1 MNSRIWYEVVLK
13 FVEVNI
19 EGTLESERGRYRGH
33 RLRDDAVEV
42 GVRWTIDGHVLQAD
56 FVDGLVVHQEGDVRQ
71 LEAGVGR
78 QDGVVGLDDGR
89 GHVGSRVD
97 NEFEF

>member
-97 NEFEF
+97 NEFEL